1 MELTDIGDVIVLN
14 NIVRSDIETIESIN
28 KGINS
33 VSGTVINSEQMAII
47 EKLLIEKQRLIK
59 EVKDLRSLANRKMF
73 NSSKSYTYDTE
84 FNLVNVTKV
93 KR

>member
-1 MELTDIGDVIVLN
+1 MKLVDIGDVIVLS

-33 VSGTVINSEQMAII
+33 VSGTVINFEQMAII

>member
-1 MELTDIGDVIVLN
+1 MKLTDIGDVIVLS
-14 NIVRSDIETIESIN
+14 NIVLSDIETIENIN

-47 EKLLIEKQRLIK
+47 EKLLIEKQKLIK

-84 FNLVNVTKV
+84 FNLVNATKV
-93 KR
+93 KK